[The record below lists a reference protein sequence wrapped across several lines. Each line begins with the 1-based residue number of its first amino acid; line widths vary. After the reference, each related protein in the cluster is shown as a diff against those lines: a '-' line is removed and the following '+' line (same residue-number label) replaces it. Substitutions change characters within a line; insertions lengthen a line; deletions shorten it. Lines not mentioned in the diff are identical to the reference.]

1 MNNAHLTFA
10 ATHSNIT
17 RKQYERRTTMHS
29 LWKLTLVLS
38 CSALM
43 LTAPLPAFAAAPDM
57 YVKILSSVGEPPLN
71 PTVWKV
77 DVAVGNQGTVAP
89 GAAVYAF
96 LRAYTASGLVCETGL
111 PNIQGK
117 LTPGTSFKAFRFQV
131 THPTPTPF
139 RYTIEAEIKYLN
151 YQCQPG
157 INDND
162 CTNNLRKVTLK
173 LTGGTPKCVNLL
185 Q

>member
-1 MNNAHLTFA
+1 
-10 ATHSNIT
+10 
-17 RKQYERRTTMHS
+17 MHS

-38 CSALM
+38 CSAFM

-57 YVKILSSVGEPPLN
+57 YVKILSIVKEPPLN

-77 DVAVGNQGTVAP
+77 DVAVGNAGTVPP

-96 LRAYTASGLVCETGL
+96 LRAGTASGPVCETGL

-117 LTPGTSFKAFRFQV
+117 LVAGTTFKAFSFQV
-131 THPTPTPF
+131 TYPKPTTIKPF
-139 RYTIEAEIKYLN
+139 PSVQYTIQAEVRYLSLE
-151 YQCQPG
+151 CQPG
-157 INDND
+157 INDNN
-162 CTNNLRKVTLK
+162 CANNLQGVTLAFPAFPA
-173 LTGGTPKCVNLL
+173 GGTPKCLNLV